1 MIKAVMHKI
10 FNSLG
15 LEIRLLK
22 NLREAQKREKKMKEL
37 ENYQFLANFD
47 IKSIIDVGAN
57 EGQFARTIRHV
68 FPGATIYSF
77 EPLPDVYKELYSL
90 CAEDTNIKTFNLAL
104 GNEVGTKQMFSSSFS
119 PSSSMLNMSKLH
131 KEEWPESSVNTS
143 VMVQQTCLDQWV
155 KENNQT
161 IGDNILIKLDVQ
173 GYELSVIKGGEKT
186 FKSAKLVII
195 EVSFYEFY
203 EKQPL
208 FDDIYKYLC
217 NLGFVYRGNLE
228 QFRSRSGNKI
238 LFADAIFENLGI

>member
-1 MIKAVMHKI
+1 
-10 FNSLG
+10 
-15 LEIRLLK
+15 
-22 NLREAQKREKKMKEL
+22 
-37 ENYQFLANFD
+37 
-47 IKSIIDVGAN
+47 
-57 EGQFARTIRHV
+57 
-68 FPGATIYSF
+68 
-77 EPLPDVYKELYSL
+77 
-90 CAEDTNIKTFNLAL
+90 
-104 GNEVGTKQMFSSSFS
+104 
-119 PSSSMLNMSKLH
+119 
-131 KEEWPESSVNTS
+131 
-143 VMVQQTCLDQWV
+143 CLDQWV

-228 QFRSRSGNKI
+228 QFRSRSGDKI